1 MKDNKSKCIF
11 VLVESSEE
19 IIIQFYVSFYNN
31 YNSIYIDPSSPSIKY
46 VPKGESLSLFASKL
60 LSNSIHFEHL
70 GGKGEIYL
78 QGKNS
83 HYILEA
89 SNNNLTLKLD
99 GSGKDIEIIVKE
111 ISEDKNNN
119 GFMFYLEQN
128 LEYNSPSSND
138 EENKG
143 GISTTLIIIIIVA
156 SVVGVIIIGG
166 LILLLMNCMNKKKN
180 IGKEINK
187 ISFEEEREG
196 NLLFD
201 EKNN

>member
-1 MKDNKSKCIF
+1 M
-11 VLVESSEE
+11 
-19 IIIQFYVSFYNN
+19 
-31 YNSIYIDPSSPSIKY
+31 
-46 VPKGESLSLFASKL
+46 
-60 LSNSIHFEHL
+60 
-70 GGKGEIYL
+70 
-78 QGKNS
+78 
-83 HYILEA
+83 
-89 SNNNLTLKLD
+89 D